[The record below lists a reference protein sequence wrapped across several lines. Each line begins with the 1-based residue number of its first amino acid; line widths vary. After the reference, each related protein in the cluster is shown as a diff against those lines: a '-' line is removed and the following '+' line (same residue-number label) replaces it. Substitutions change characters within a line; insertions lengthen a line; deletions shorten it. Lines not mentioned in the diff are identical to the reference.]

1 LKAEGPR
8 AEAGLGLAPTVLP
21 GVGPARAALLAR
33 LGVASVGALL
43 GLVPRRLELA
53 GQRRTTREAAELAGA
68 AEAGEVGVLG
78 TLRGL
83 RLYRPGRRR
92 TVLSLELVDE
102 AGSLRALFF
111 NQPWLVERLRALAAA
126 QKRVELVGKL
136 GRGRDGPALLAPRVV
151 EDPPEVTVPHL
162 VPVYPTT
169 EGLGQ
174 EILRRLLA
182 AALERFGGEVREPL
196 PPAVLAALGL
206 PALDAAVRA
215 LHGPESRERFD
226 AARRRMALERLLG
239 LQARLARD
247 RAAVTPARARVV
259 RLDEPARAALLA
271 SLPFAPTEGQRRVL
285 AEILEDLARPRP
297 MRRLLQGEVGSG
309 KTLVALAACAAV
321 ARAGGQAAFL
331 VPTEILAEQHFLGLA
346 PAFERFDLSAVL
358 LTGSLGTPAR
368 RAARDA
374 LAEGRA
380 ELAVGTHALL
390 APEMSFARLDL
401 VVIDEQQ
408 RFGVAQ
414 KRALLEK
421 GPDVHALL
429 MTATPIPRTLALCY
443 YGDLETSLLA
453 ERPAGRGAVETRV
466 AGASERDDV
475 VRFAAERVRAG
486 ERAFWVCPR
495 IVAEEP
501 EPEGESRAESV
512 SAEETF
518 ARLSESA
525 LGTCGIELLH
535 GRLAPERRARAIERF
550 RSGAA
555 RVLVATSMVEVGVDV
570 PEATLMVI
578 EAAERFGLAQLH
590 QLRGRVGRSSRPS
603 WCVLL
608 TAGGAERLAFLAR
621 CTDGFQVAEEDLRQR
636 GMGDLAGLRQAGENF
651 EGLGEIEPE
660 LVRAARDLVRAD
672 PALLAHYLG
681 ASDSAA
687 LV

>member
-1 LKAEGPR
+1 LSTGGPR
-8 AEAGLGLAPTVLP
+8 PAGLELAATVLP
-21 GVGPARAALLAR
+21 GVGPARAEQLAR
-33 LGVASVGALL
+33 LGVTSVRTLL
-43 GLVPRRLELA
+43 ALVPRRLELA
-53 GQRRTTREAAELAGA
+53 GERRTTREAAALASQ
-68 AEAGEVGVLG
+68 AEADEVGVLG

-83 RLYRPGRRR
+83 RIYRPGRRR

-126 QKRVELVGKL
+126 QKRVELVGKI
-136 GRGRDGPALLAPRVV
+136 GRGRDGPALLAPRLI
-151 EDPPEVTVPHL
+151 EDPPEVSLPHL

-174 EILRRLLA
+174 ELLRRLMA
-182 AALERFGGEVREPL
+182 AALEQFGEHVREPL
-196 PPAVLAALGL
+196 PPALLAGLGL
-206 PALDAAVRA
+206 PSLGAAVRA
-215 LHGPESRERFD
+215 LHTPGSREEFR
-226 AARRRMALERLLG
+226 AARRRVVLERLLG
-239 LQARLARD
+239 LQARLARA
-247 RAAVTPARARVV
+247 RAESAGARARKVE
-259 RLDEPARAALLA
+259 LDEPARRELLA
-271 SLPFAPTEGQRRVL
+271 SLPFTPTHGQERVL
-285 AEILEDLARPRP
+285 TEILDDLARPRP

-346 PAFERFDLSAVL
+346 PAFERFGLSAVL

-368 RAARDA
+368 RAAGRA

-380 ELAVGTHALL
+380 QLAIGTHALL

-401 VVIDEQQ
+401 CVIDEQQ

-414 KRALLEK
+414 KRVLLAK
-421 GPDVHALL
+421 GPEVHALL

-443 YGDLETSLLA
+443 YDDLETSLLA
-453 ERPAGRGAVETRV
+453 ERPAGRGVVETRV
-466 AGASERDDV
+466 VGAGERDEV
-475 VRFAAERVRAG
+475 LRFVAARVATG

-495 IVAEEP
+495 ILAEESA
-501 EPEGESRAESV
+501 EPEGESRAESA
-512 SAEETF
+512 SAEQTF
-518 ARLSESA
+518 SRLSESA
-525 LGTCGIELLH
+525 LSSAGIELLH

-550 RSGAA
+550 RRGAA

-570 PEATLMVI
+570 PEATVMVI
-578 EAAERFGLAQLH
+578 ESAERFGLAQLH

-603 WCVLL
+603 WCYLI
-608 TAGGAERLAFLAR
+608 AAEGAVRLAFLEQ
-621 CTDGFQVAEEDLRQR
+621 CNDGFQVAEEDLRQR

-651 EGLGEIEPE
+651 EGLEEVE
-660 LVRAARDLVRAD
+660 LVLVRAARELVRAD
-672 PALLAHYLG
+672 PELCAHYAG
-681 ASDSAA
+681 TSPGAA